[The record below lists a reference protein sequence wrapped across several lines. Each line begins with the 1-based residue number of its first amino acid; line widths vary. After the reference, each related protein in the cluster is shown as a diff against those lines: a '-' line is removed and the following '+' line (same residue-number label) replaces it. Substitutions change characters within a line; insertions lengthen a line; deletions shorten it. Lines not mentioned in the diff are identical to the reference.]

1 MIEAIRTFFGKSRGE
16 HGERRTVVQ
25 EGLVWRC
32 SNCYLIFLTKSA
44 GDDHKCQR
52 NILPNNFFGLFAY
65 IYCHWNF

>member
-44 GDDHKCQR
+44 GEQHECR
-52 NILPNNFFGLFAY
+52 ERI
-65 IYCHWNF
+65 